1 MHRGRQ
7 FLWNALKTECVIH
20 DQSFMVPIVLTGPL
34 ESGLKSMLSRLLV
47 SECTVGLSDIF
58 YHCCSPCNC

>member
-20 DQSFMVPIVLTGPL
+20 DQSYMVPIVLTGPL

-47 SECTVGLSDIF
+47 SECRVI
-58 YHCCSPCNC
+58 